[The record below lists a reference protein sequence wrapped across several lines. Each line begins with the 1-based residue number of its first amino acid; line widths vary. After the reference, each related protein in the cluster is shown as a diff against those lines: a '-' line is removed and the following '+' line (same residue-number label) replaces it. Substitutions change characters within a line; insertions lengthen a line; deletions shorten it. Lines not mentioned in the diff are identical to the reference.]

1 MNAGFSAAT
10 NFWGTITGLT
20 PKSSQDGATSSLAE
34 ASNRCGDTAYFDVY
48 GNTIAPQTEY
58 VVTGEV
64 DMSDIVLGSV
74 HTVGSGGDAKKVRLT
89 TVAVNTSAGTNPTVT
104 ISGEEVEATATAG
117 ITYALTGTL
126 TPRCCAQD
134 VFGALDDNPGYTQI
148 NSTASID
155 SHIATVAGNPVS
167 SCYCHGKIE
176 VNVTLTDGAGTES
189 IEASQTGGFAITTAE
204 STTAP
209 DAAYITRTAVL
220 TKFLTGVTAST
231 SSTSE
236 TTQGEG

>member
-10 NFWGTITGLT
+10 NYWGSITGLT

-34 ASNRCGDTAYFDVY
+34 APDSNGDTAYFDVY
-48 GNTIAPQTEY
+48 GEVIAPQTEY
-58 VVTGEV
+58 AVTGEV

-74 HTVGSGGDAKKVRLT
+74 HTVGSGNDAKKVRLT
-89 TVAVNTSAGTNPTVT
+89 TVAINTSAGAVPSVT

-117 ITYALTGTL
+117 ITYALSGTL
-126 TPRCCAQD
+126 TPRCKAQD
-134 VFGALDDNPGYTQI
+134 VFGALAANDAYTQI

-155 SHIATVAGNPVS
+155 SHPATVAGLPVA

-176 VNVTLTDGAGTES
+176 VNVTLTDGAGTEH
-189 IEASQTGGFAITTAE
+189 IEAATGGDFAITTAE
-204 STTAP
+204 STSAP
-209 DAAYITRTAVL
+209 DAAYITRTATL
-220 TKFLTGVTAST
+220 TAFLTGETAS

>member
-1 MNAGFSAAT
+1 MNAGFSAPT
-10 NFWGTITGLT
+10 NYWGSITGLT

-34 ASNRCGDTAYFDVY
+34 ASNSNGDTAYFDVY
-48 GNTIAPQTEY
+48 GEVIAPQTEY
-58 VVTGEV
+58 AVTGEV

-74 HTVGSGGDAKKVRLT
+74 HTVGTKKVRLT
-89 TVAVNTSAGTNPTVT
+89 TVAITTSAGAVPTVT

-126 TPRCCAQD
+126 TPRCKAQD
-134 VFGALDDNPGYTQI
+134 VFGALADNDAYTQI

-155 SHIATVAGNPVS
+155 SHPATVAGLPVA

-189 IEASQTGGFAITTAE
+189 IEAASGGDFTITTAE
-204 STTAP
+204 STSAP
-209 DAAYITRTAVL
+209 DAGYITRTATL
-220 TKFLTGVTAST
+220 TAFLEGTTAST
-231 SSTSE
+231 SSNTE